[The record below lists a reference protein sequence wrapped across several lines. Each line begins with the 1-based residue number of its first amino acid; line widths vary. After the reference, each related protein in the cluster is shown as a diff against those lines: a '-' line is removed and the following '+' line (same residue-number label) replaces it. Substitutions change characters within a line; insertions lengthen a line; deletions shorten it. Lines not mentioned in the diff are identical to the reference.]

1 MVDESAE
8 SSAGSRRAE
17 GSDDHPLT
25 ILVVHDIEADA
36 EALSVLLTIR
46 TPANVSWIPPSLPG
60 AFRADVILVPWR
72 CYRGDLVEE
81 LGASPTCVYGVEE
94 QASAVVACLRSGAVA
109 CATASCAVDDLIDVL
124 RRVGRGAY
132 ALSDTAV
139 RLLAQSFGERCA
151 TYRSTTLTLRER
163 EALALLSRG
172 CCNKEIAVALS
183 IRLPT
188 VKNHLRSAFEK
199 LGVHS
204 RAEAIVL
211 LNGSAAAA
219 LEFSPEKTASFL
231 RN

>member
-25 ILVVHDIEADA
+25 IAVIHEIEADA
-36 EALSVLLTIR
+36 EALSALLAIR
-46 TPANVSWIPPSLPG
+46 TPANVSWMTPPLPD
-60 AFRADVILVPWR
+60 AFCADVILVSWR
-72 CYRGDLVEE
+72 CYRGHLVDE
-81 LGASPTCVYGVEE
+81 LAASATCVYGVEE

-109 CATASCAVDDLIDVL
+109 CATANCAADDLIDVL
-124 RRVGRGAY
+124 RRTGRGEY

-151 TYRSTTLTLRER
+151 TYRSATLTTRER
-163 EALALLSRG
+163 EALALLSQGR
-172 CCNKEIAVALS
+172 CNKEIAVALS

-211 LNGSAAAA
+211 LNGSAAAT
-219 LEFSPEKTASFL
+219 LELSPEKTASFL
-231 RN
+231 RH